1 MNSCNKILQE
11 GLTKFDLWFIVK
23 MLDEVLNEHLIRKN
37 LREEAEMLT
46 VNPIKLNNI
55 NTISFK
61 EGNLNN
67 ITPNLAILS
76 LQNPN
81 AKINF
86 ENDLI
91 RTGRAD
97 MVQNPSLL
105 NAGWEKLVKTYS
117 ILKPNKPQN
126 QNNAKH
132 ISFLG

>member
-1 MNSCNKILQE
+1 MITINPVK
-11 GLTKFDLWFIVK
+11 LT
-23 MLDEVLNEHLIRKN
+23 N
-37 LREEAEMLT
+37 
-46 VNPIKLNNI
+46 IK
-55 NTISFK
+55 TITFG

-91 RTGRAD
+91 KTQRAD
-97 MVQNPSLL
+97 MVQNRNMFKALG
-105 NAGWEKLVKTYS
+105 AKLRKTYN
-117 ILKPNKPQN
+117 ILFSPEYDRARAERIP
-126 QNNAKH
+126 AH